1 VRSRGLRVAY
11 VIGVLIF
18 GVLAAGRLVLE
29 GAAAAAGPEAA
40 GEPLTRAG
48 GGLLTLGLGAAI
60 LSTGRPD
67 RSARLFGIA
76 LLAVGGTGLDRAV
89 TGDFLLPAVA
99 TAAFAWALLCYP
111 PAGGPL
117 DPGRD
122 EIAVTVGGCAVLG
135 AATAAKFP
143 PTVSYIALFGV
154 VVPALAV
161 VLLRHRRRDDLT
173 AIERT
178 QIRLLF
184 GVLATAAAVTAVLLL
199 VFVAVPAARDPA
211 PPFWFSHLVP
221 VAVAVIGS
229 RRDRVHA
236 IQRGLGIGLGVALV
250 SALIGGLF
258 VALHTVL
265 PGPVAA
271 VPAALLLH
279 PVHVRVE
286 RRLSRLLHGRRP
298 TPYSVLAGVGTVS
311 RVGDAPDLA
320 RVAEAVGRGLGARVC
335 RLTVHRPELPDRA
348 YAWTRPGAGEE
359 DALVTLPIS
368 RGAEEL
374 GSISVDRAAATG
386 PDVHRPQL
394 FADVADSLGAVFEAN
409 RLGVELERQ
418 LRAVRAHAADI
429 ARSRSRLVSEMDA
442 ERRRLERD
450 LHDGAQHHLV
460 SLRLAIGLAEHRV
473 TTGSAEDA
481 AASLDRVTGQIDDAE
496 SVMAR
501 TAIGAPAPRLAR
513 LGLIAALE
521 AELGL
526 PVTTGAMAA
535 GRRFPAEL
543 ESAVWFCCL
552 EAVNNARKY
561 APGAPLR
568 LALTCDEDR
577 LSFGVHD
584 DGPGWDV
591 AASGGSLGRGLRN
604 VTARVRA
611 AGGRATVRSEPGAGT
626 RVDGWVPL
634 PGGHGLISA
643 VRDAVRDALA
653 RYGDSP
659 AAAEIR
665 LLRDDLD
672 GPAGDGRTRRETVLT
687 AGSALR
693 ALDQLVGVGPPET
706 GASELRHRL
715 ELIRAGTHELAEVDA
730 IDTLRSSPP
739 GDLDAGEAERA
750 ARLLGESG
758 PDACSRL
765 GLVPEASPSLI
776 AATAQQAVPVWRSRG
791 SHPGASP
798 GLRLLA
804 ATVVRS
810 CERLLSRGA

>member
-1 VRSRGLRVAY
+1 VTSRGCRVAY
-11 VIGVLIF
+11 VIGVLIC
-18 GVLAAGRLVLE
+18 GLLAAGRLILE
-29 GAAAAAGPEAA
+29 GFAAGPEAA
-40 GEPLTRAG
+40 AEPLTRVG
-48 GGLLTLGLGAAI
+48 CGLLTLGIGVAI

-76 LLAVGGTGLDRAV
+76 LLAVSAAGLDRV
-89 TGDFLLPAVA
+89 MTGDFLLPAVA
-99 TAAFAWALLCYP
+99 TAAFAWAVLSYP
-111 PAGGPL
+111 PVGGLL

-122 EIAVTVGGCAVLG
+122 EIAVTVGGFAVLG

-143 PTVSYIALFGV
+143 PTPSYIALFGV
-154 VVPALAV
+154 AVPALAV

-178 QIRLLF
+178 QIRLIF
-184 GVLATAAAVTAVLLL
+184 GVLASAAVVTAVLLL
-199 VFVAVPAARDPA
+199 VFVALPAARDPA

-221 VAVAVIGS
+221 VVVAVLGS

-236 IQRGLGIGLGVALV
+236 IQRGLGIGLVAALV
-250 SALIGGLF
+250 SALIGGVF
-258 VALHTVL
+258 VALHTVVSA
-265 PGPVAA
+265 PVAA

-279 PVHVRVE
+279 PVFVRVE
-286 RRLSRLLHGRRP
+286 RWLNRLLHGRRP
-298 TPYSVLAGVGTVS
+298 TPYSVLAGIRTVS
-311 RVGDAPDLA
+311 WAGPGDATDLA
-320 RVAEAVGRGLGARVC
+320 RVAEAVGRGLGARLC

-348 YAWTRPGAGEE
+348 YAWTRPGAGDE
-359 DALVTLPIS
+359 DALVTLPIT
-368 RGAEEL
+368 RGDEEL

-394 FADVADSLGAVFEAN
+394 LADVADSLGAVFEAN

-429 ARSRSRLVSEMDA
+429 ARSRGRLVSEMDA
-442 ERRRLERD
+442 ERRRIERD

-473 TTGSAEDA
+473 NTGSAADA

-513 LGLIAALE
+513 LGLVAALE

-526 PVTTGAMAA
+526 PVTTGAMEA
-535 GRRFPAEL
+535 GLRFPADL

-552 EAVNNARKY
+552 EAVNNARKH

-584 DGPGWDV
+584 DGPGCDV
-591 AASGGSLGRGLRN
+591 AASVGSLGRGLRN

-611 AGGRATVRSEPGAGT
+611 AGGRVAVRSEPGAGT

-634 PGGHGLISA
+634 PGGYGLISA
-643 VRDAVRDALA
+643 VRDAVGDALA

-659 AAAEIR
+659 AAPRIR

-672 GPAGDGRTRRETVLT
+672 RPMGDARSRRETVLT
-687 AGSALR
+687 AGSALE
-693 ALDQLVGVGPPET
+693 ALDQLVGAP
-706 GASELRHRL
+706 ELRHRL
-715 ELIRAGTHELAEVDA
+715 ERIRVCTHELSEVDA
-730 IDTLRSSPP
+730 IDKLRSSPP
-739 GDLDAGEAERA
+739 GDLGAGEADRA

-758 PDACSRL
+758 PDARSRL
-765 GLVPEASPSLI
+765 GLASEACPSLI
-776 AATAQQAVPVWRSRG
+776 AGTAQAALAVWRRRA

-804 ATVVRS
+804 TTVVRS
-810 CERLLSRGA
+810 CERLLTRGA